1 MSISHRQGAQP
12 VSQVLAELF
21 SRRGFARLRSQERIE
36 EAWREAAGTQTSR
49 HTRVAVLRGGVLE
62 VLVKHSVLLQE
73 LSAFQRAGLVERL
86 RSRLGTSEIRDIRFR
101 LDATI

>member
-12 VSQVLAELF
+12 VSDVLAELF
-21 SRRGFARLRSQERIE
+21 SRRGFARLRSQQGIE
-36 EAWREAAGTQTSR
+36 QAWLEAAGTQTARS
-49 HTRVAVLRGGVLE
+49 TQVASFRGGVLE

-73 LSAFQRAGLVERL
+73 LSAFQRSALIERL
-86 RSRLGTSEIRDIRFR
+86 RSQIGSAEIRDIRFR